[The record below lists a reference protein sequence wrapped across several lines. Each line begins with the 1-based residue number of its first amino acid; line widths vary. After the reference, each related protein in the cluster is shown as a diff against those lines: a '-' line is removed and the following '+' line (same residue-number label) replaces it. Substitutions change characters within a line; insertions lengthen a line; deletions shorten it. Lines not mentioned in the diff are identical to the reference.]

1 VAALLI
7 DTDILAD
14 YLRGR
19 ADAVSFV
26 DGLVDAPA
34 LSVLT
39 VAELFAG
46 IREGPERQALE
57 AVLDG
62 CDLIEVDA
70 AIAREGG
77 LLRRRYHPSHGVG
90 IVDAMIAATA
100 LAHGLRLATR
110 NRKHFP
116 MLPDLVVP
124 Y

>member
-1 VAALLI
+1 MASLLI
-7 DTDILAD
+7 DTSILAD
-14 YLRGR
+14 CLRGR
-19 ADAVSFV
+19 GEALSFV
-26 DGLVDAPA
+26 EGLDDAPA

-39 VAELFAG
+39 AAELFAG
-46 IREGPERQALE
+46 VREGAERGALE
-57 AVLDG
+57 AMLAG
-62 CDLIEVDA
+62 CELVEVDE

-100 LAHGLRLATR
+100 LTHGLRLATL
-110 NRKHFP
+110 NRRHFP